1 MNCDDFT
8 RQLDD
13 YLDAD
18 PAADLAALQ
27 QHVEACAHCQQSL
40 DEARAIRAALAELPV
55 EAPSRGFEQRVLAE
69 VRRQH
74 KDTHK
79 HHFIAGFGT
88 AMAASLALW
97 FASNLF
103 IPGTGTQPT
112 ESISVAMHS
121 VSTVKLMFEVP
132 DALADV
138 TLSVKLPANVELQ
151 GYPGQ
156 QQLSWKTSLKKGQN
170 VLALPVLA
178 IESGSGE
185 MVAQLTYGN
194 KTKSLRIVLKSTDNG
209 AYQYQLLPMES
220 V

>member
-1 MNCDDFT
+1 MNCNDFT
-8 RQLDD
+8 IQLDN

-18 PAADLAALQ
+18 PAADLSALQ
-27 QHVEACAHCQQSL
+27 QHVDNCEHCQQTLSEACA
-40 DEARAIRAALAELPV
+40 IREALAELPF
-55 EAPSRGFEQRVLAE
+55 EPASSGFEQRVLAE

-74 KDTHK
+74 KDSHK

-97 FASNLF
+97 FASTLF
-103 IPGTGTQPT
+103 IPGTSTQPT
-112 ESISVAMHS
+112 ESINVAMHS
-121 VSTVKLMFEVP
+121 ISTVKLMFEVP
-132 DALADV
+132 NELADV

-178 IESGSGE
+178 IEAGSGE

-194 KTKSLRIVLKSTDNG
+194 KTKSLRILLKSTDNG
-209 AYQYQLLPMES
+209 AYQYQLLPRES
-220 V
+220 A